1 MNAINLLASHIYITL
16 ANSSRVSRQKAR
28 YAQQIRAGGAHITV
42 DWLERQLRLT
52 SLATSAVAIAA
63 PFALLA
69 TILATDLTA
78 GSRVIGAAL
87 VTVFSYLLIVAD
99 TAKAL
104 AIREHMESQP

>member
-28 YAQQIRAGGAHITV
+28 YAQQISAGGAHIPV

-63 PFALLA
+63 PAALLSI
-69 TILATDLTA
+69 TITADLTA
-78 GSRVIGAAL
+78 ASRVVGAAL
-87 VTVFSYLLIVAD
+87 VSAFSYLLLVAD
-99 TAKAL
+99 TAKVL
-104 AIREHMESQP
+104 AIREHLEIQR